1 MDSYFKSPKLWAMMK
16 LSSGQLL
23 TWEDFAALSVTE

>member
-1 MDSYFKSPKLWAMMK
+1 MDPYFKSPKLWAAMK

-23 TWEDFAALSVTE
+23 TWEDFPALPVT